1 MSDEQLKSVM
11 EGLHRLPALPSVVM
25 EVIDSFAE
33 TGISTSLLASRISQD
48 QALSA
53 KLLQVSNS
61 SFYGLSRQVGSI
73 NEAVM
78 ILGFDS
84 VRTLTVAIGLI
95 HGLSPFTDQLL
106 HRKQFWQYNIQVATC
121 ARFLAKSLGVNT
133 EIAFTAGLLHDIG
146 QMAFALTY
154 PEPYGLILEHN
165 QGGGLIESE
174 LQEFGFDHAMLGAEV
189 ARHWN
194 FPPAIQ
200 EAIKY
205 HHNVDS
211 MDVSVLSDIIYMA
224 NFLHEQFRTSKSEDE
239 ILSVFPARFYSKL
252 HLNEKMIGSAI
263 AILNRPDIGM
273 QFFE

>member
-1 MSDEQLKSVM
+1 MSEEQLKSVM
-11 EGLHRLPALPSVVM
+11 ESLHRLPALPSVVM

-33 TGISTSLLASRISQD
+33 TGISTTLLADKISRD

-78 ILGFDS
+78 VLGFDS

-106 HRKQFWQYNIQVATC
+106 NRKRFWQYNIQVATC
-121 ARFLAKSLGVNT
+121 ARFLAKSLNFNS

-146 QMAFALTY
+146 QMALALTY
-154 PEPYGLILEHN
+154 PERYGLIVEHN
-165 QGGGLIESE
+165 QGPGLIESE
-174 LQEFGFDHAMLGAEV
+174 QQEFGFDHAMLGAEV

-194 FPPAIQ
+194 FPLAIQ
-200 EAIKY
+200 DAIKY
-205 HHNVDS
+205 HHDMDSVDI
-211 MDVSVLSDIIYMA
+211 SVLSGIIYIA
-224 NFLHEQFRTSKSEDE
+224 NFLHEQFRTFKTEEEIVSE
-239 ILSVFPARFYSKL
+239 FPSELYSKL
-252 HLNEKMIGSAI
+252 NLNEKIIVSAI
-263 AILNRPDIGM
+263 AILNRSDIGA
-273 QFFE
+273 QFLE